1 MVGELRRAFNA
12 NYSPERYQRFVDA
25 MRARA
30 GEAIEFRLAET
41 PCFFRRTD
49 VEDWAEAA
57 RELILQ
63 LTGNAAYLEAARA
76 AIPPEHR
83 TPGETERPLFVQ
95 VDFGLV
101 REPDGT
107 VTPRLVEI
115 QGFPSLYAYQL
126 AVAEQYI
133 ESYALDSGLGIVVD
147 AGAPAEFAARLRRA
161 ILGAHD
167 PENVVLLEIEP
178 ERQKTRPDFRLTGEL
193 CGIHTVCLTRVERE
207 GRRLSYRHG
216 GRRIPIRRIYNR
228 VILDELE
235 RKDLSPPFHFHED
248 LDVEWAGHPNWYYLI
263 SKFSLPYLR
272 HPAAPRT
279 VFLDQVET
287 LPRDL
292 DNYVLKPLYSFAGR
306 GVKVGVTP
314 ADIAEIPPAARRH
327 YVLQERLAFTPVIE
341 TPHGPTQAELRF
353 MFLWDEQWFAG
364 PLLVRMGRGKMMG
377 VDHNRDLE
385 WVGASAGLV
394 LG

>member
-12 NYSPERYQRFVDA
+12 NFSPERYQRFRDA
-25 MRARA
+25 MRARV
-30 GEAIEFRLAET
+30 GEATEFRLAET
-41 PCFFRRTD
+41 PGFFLRSD
-49 VEDWAEAA
+49 VEKWAGTA

-63 LTGNAAYLEAARA
+63 LAANAAYLAAARA
-76 AIPPEHR
+76 AIPPEHL
-83 TPGETERPLFVQ
+83 TPGEAERPLFVQ

-107 VTPRLVEI
+107 VNPRLVEI

-126 AVAEQYI
+126 AVAEQYL
-133 ESYALDSGLGIVVD
+133 ESYFLDSGLAIAVD
-147 AGAPAEFAARLRRA
+147 GGPAEFAARLRRA
-161 ILGAHD
+161 ILGTHD
-167 PENVVLLEIEP
+167 PENVVLLDIEP
-178 ERQKTRPDFRLTGEL
+178 ERQKTRPDFRLTEEL
-193 CGIHTVCLTRVERE
+193 CGIRTVCLTRVERE
-207 GRRLSYRHG
+207 GPRLYYRHG
-216 GRRIPIRRIYNR
+216 GRRVPIRRIYNR

-235 RKDLSPPFHFHED
+235 RRKISPPFRFPED

-287 LPRDL
+287 LPHDL
-292 DNYVLKPLYSFAGR
+292 ENYVLKPLYSFAGR

-314 ADIAEIPPAARRH
+314 ADLAEIPPAARRH
-327 YVLQERLAFTPVIE
+327 YVLQERISFTPMIE
-341 TPHGPTQAELRF
+341 TPHGPTQAEIRF
-353 MFLWDEQWFAG
+353 MFLWDDRLSAG
-364 PLLVRMGRGKMMG
+364 PLLLRMGRGKMMG

-394 LG
+394 LA